1 MRKYNVAM
9 LNQERIVNALK
20 KLLPYGIILFATFI
34 PLNSFLMPGIF
45 GGTDAY
51 AHFPYVSD
59 LIYGIEHGFTGLSG
73 GHLITGIFGYNVYQF
88 YAPLPHYLVA
98 YTTYLFSWTGINMMD
113 SFKIIFFL
121 SSFISNIFVY
131 LLARKVTKSE
141 KIGVLFGIL
150 YAFFPY
156 RLFCLMYRWAYPEAI
171 AMGIVPIAFY
181 GMYRILNDETPKV
194 SAYISMII
202 GIAGLILS
210 HPYTALITVVALV
223 VYFLANI
230 MKVIKVFKNKANWL
244 YIGTSVALIFGL
256 IGPYFFPMV
265 KAMGSGFYRLAD
277 NEIMWTNVPHI
288 QESMKESLFFGG
300 LLNFSWLN
308 KVTTEYHWSNMSDS
322 MGKWILE
329 ICVFIVTAFSS
340 IIIDTFLKKKEI
352 KKPIRVAI
360 EGLIILVP
368 MIFIMARIE
377 VIFASIILF
386 ISYAYIDLGK
396 EEDMVSL
403 IDESKDLYKN
413 PNVYASI
420 VLIVFAFMLIFSPGI
435 WEIMPSI
442 FHMGQFA
449 WRAWSLAGM
458 LLVFAFMIVAS
469 FAKGR
474 NNIVKIVA
482 FVAAS
487 AMILAQ
493 GPIDKRI
500 AQANGSG
507 NVLRYDYNELSHI
520 GMIGCQ
526 DEYMPMVFFED
537 GYTPTYSNSLYNK
550 VRASIRS
557 YSGFPQGIENY
568 YTPAFLEGT
577 GTMTITELN
586 TPNAKF
592 ELEVTSDEAYIQLPQ
607 FYYDGYKLKAN
618 NKTVEVRYEDGL
630 LSFHIEKGSYKVSL
644 EYVGPTSYRV
654 ARPFFYISLVGLVGL
669 GVGGYFLRKKEEK
682 PAN

>member
-1 MRKYNVAM
+1 MF
-9 LNQERIVNALK
+9 NQERIIEALK

-59 LIYGIEHGFTGLSG
+59 LIYGIEHGFSGLSG
-73 GHLITGIFGYNVYQF
+73 GHLITGIFAYNVYQF
-88 YAPLPHYLVA
+88 YAPLPHYFVA

-113 SFKIIFFL
+113 AFKIVFFL

-131 LLARKVTKSE
+131 LLAKKMTKSD

-171 AMGIVPIAFY
+171 AMGFVPIAFY
-181 GMYRILNDETPKV
+181 GMYRILNDESPKV
-194 SAYISMII
+194 SAYVSIVV
-202 GIAGLILS
+202 GVAGLILS

-230 MKVIKVFKNKANWL
+230 MKVINVFKNKVNWL
-244 YIGTSVALIFGL
+244 YIGVSIALIFGL
-256 IGPYFFPMV
+256 IGPYFFPMI
-265 KAMGSGFYRLAD
+265 KAMGSEFYRLAD

-288 QESMKESLFFGG
+288 QDSMKESLFFGG
-300 LLNFSWLN
+300 LINFTWLK
-308 KVTTEYHWSNMSDS
+308 KVTTEYGWHNMSDS
-322 MGKWILE
+322 SSKWILE
-329 ICVFIVTAFSS
+329 LCVFVVTSFSS
-340 IIIDTFLKKKEI
+340 IILDTYLKKKEI

-360 EGLIILVP
+360 EGLIVLVP
-368 MIFIMARIE
+368 AIFIMARIE
-377 VIFASIILF
+377 VIFAAIVLV
-386 ISYAYIDLGK
+386 ISFAYIDLGK
-396 EEDMVSL
+396 EEDKVSL

-420 VLIVFAFMLIFSPGI
+420 VLLVFAFMLIFSPSI

-449 WRAWSLAGM
+449 WRAWSLAGI

-469 FAKGR
+469 LAKGR
-474 NNIVKIVA
+474 NNIVKIIA
-482 FVAAS
+482 FVS
-487 AMILAQ
+487 AFAIILAQ

-507 NVLRYDYNELSHI
+507 NVLNYSYNELSHI

-526 DEYMPMVFFED
+526 DEYMPIVFFQD
-537 GYTPTYSNSLYNK
+537 GYTPTYENSLYGK
-550 VRASIRS
+550 VRHSIRT
-557 YSGFPQGIENY
+557 YNGFPQGIDNY
-568 YTPAFLEGT
+568 YEPAFLEGT
-577 GTMTITELN
+577 GTMNIVELN
-586 TPNAKF
+586 TPNAQF
-592 ELEVTSDEAYIQLPQ
+592 ELEVTSDDAYIQLPQ
-607 FYYDGYKLKAN
+607 FYYDGYKLLAN
-618 NKTVEVRYEDGL
+618 NKTIEVGYEDGL
-630 LSFHIEKGSYKVSL
+630 LSFHIEKGSYTVSL
-644 EYVGPTSYRV
+644 EYVGPLSYRI

-669 GVGGYFLRKKEEK
+669 GVGGYFLRKREEK
-682 PAN
+682 LAN